1 MKPSHYYIQTFDID
15 PTTRLPVTSSL
26 SALLTDTT
34 LTTDD
39 TLILYISSLHFGTDP
54 STAKPYL
61 HLNDNDTDEL
71 VAFWQDVQRRCEKA
85 VCRVEVRVMLG
96 GAGGAYT
103 TLFTDFET
111 YYNLLHS
118 FLQTHSF
125 ISGIDLDIEEQLHT
139 DPKQALARV
148 QKLITR
154 LHHDTKAT
162 VAHPFAITM
171 APVAS
176 SLTGDCV
183 GMGGFVYKDFAQSS
197 CGQMIS
203 QYNVQAYGSYDY
215 DTFHSIVQNGFA
227 PEQLVF
233 GMLGDDFEQATPFA
247 SAMTELQRITKTYPR
262 HGGAILW
269 EYGDTKV
276 DGVMWGQA
284 VRRAVATTVQDMH
297 AVAERCVMM

>member
-1 MKPSHYYIQTFDID
+1 MKPSHYYAQTFDAD
-15 PTTRLPVTSSL
+15 PTTHLPVASSL

-34 LTTDD
+34 LTPDD

-54 STAKPYL
+54 STSKPYL
-61 HLNDNDTDEL
+61 HLNDTDTDEL
-71 VAFWQDVQRRCEKA
+71 EAFWQDVQRRCEKA

-103 TLFTDFET
+103 TLFTDFDA
-111 YYNLLHS
+111 YYELLHG

-154 LHHDTKAT
+154 LHHA

-176 SLTGDCV
+176 LLLDNSV
-183 GMGGFVYKDFAQSS
+183 GMGGFVYKDLAQSP

-233 GMLGDDFEQATPFA
+233 GMLGDEFEQATPFA
-247 SAMTELQRITKTYPR
+247 SAMTELQRITNTYPQ

-276 DGVMWGQA
+276 DGVVWGQA
-284 VRRAVATTVQDMH
+284 VRRAVHGMH
-297 AVAERCVMM
+297 AEAKLCVVM